1 MDSNKLRPG
10 GVGGGGGSGAPQTL
24 GLDDGDNNVEFSPL
38 RQDEEDE
45 GGVVTIEV
53 PEAAPERAAWG
64 SKTQFML
71 SCVSLSVGLGN
82 VWRFPYL
89 VQQDGGG
96 EYIPLKNKRHS
107 KLIVSIIVRFG
118 LFSVTLR

>member
-1 MDSNKLRPG
+1 MEGPKRPAG
-10 GVGGGGGSGAPQTL
+10 GVPQTL
-24 GLDDGDNNVEFSPL
+24 GLDDGDRNVEFSPL
-38 RQDEEDE
+38 RQDDED
-45 GGVVTIEV
+45 GGVVTLEV
-53 PEAAPERAAWG
+53 PSDAPERAAWG

-96 EYIPLKNKRHS
+96 K
-107 KLIVSIIVRFG
+107 SIC
-118 LFSVTLR
+118 

>member
-1 MDSNKLRPG
+1 MEAKRSPG
-10 GVGGGGGSGAPQTL
+10 LQPTL
-24 GLDDGDNNVEFSPL
+24 GLDDNDGHVEFSPL
-38 RQDEEDE
+38 RQDDED
-45 GGVVTIEV
+45 GGMVTLDV
-53 PEAAPERAAWG
+53 PEAGPERAAWG

-96 EYIPLKNKRHS
+96 EYP
-107 KLIVSIIVRFG
+107 
-118 LFSVTLR
+118 